1 MKKINDDKILSS
13 KILIVED
20 SIINAKIIDSY
31 LEEYEFETI
40 FAESGEETL
49 KLLETHTPD
58 LILLDIQL
66 PGIDGFEVCS
76 ELQKSEHLSKIP
88 VLYMTAMTHPEDKVK
103 GFASGGVDYIT
114 KPINEQE
121 LIARVITHLKI
132 SKYQEILEQEV
143 SDRTQ
148 YLKLQMETLNREI
161 KEKMVLERERHYL
174 ITHLNGIIDSMPSL
188 IICLDKELKITQW
201 NRKAEEVLGVKAET
215 AMGSSIKKY
224 YTGPFLE
231 RLQESLDTD
240 KTITFTHE
248 KGENIVIYPIISD
261 GIPGIV
267 LRIDYLNS

>member
-1 MKKINDDKILSS
+1 MKKINDEKILNS

-31 LEEYEFETI
+31 LEEYDFETL
-40 FAESGEETL
+40 FAESGEEAIT
-49 KLLETHTPD
+49 LLESHTPD

-66 PGIDGFEVCS
+66 PGIDGFEVCT
-76 ELQKSEHLSKIP
+76 ELQRSERLSRIP
-88 VLYMTAMTHPEDKVK
+88 VLYMTAMTHPEDKVR

-148 YLKLQMETLNREI
+148 YLKLQMDALNSEI

-174 ITHLNGIIDSMPSL
+174 ITHLHGIIDSMPSL
-188 IICLDKELKITQW
+188 IICLNKELVITQW
-201 NRKAEEVLGVKAET
+201 NRKAEEVLGVKTEE
-215 AMGSSIKKY
+215 AMGKSIEAFYK
-224 YTGPFLE
+224 GPFLE
-231 RLQESLDTD
+231 RLKESLDTER
-240 KTITFTHE
+240 TITFTHD
-248 KGENIVIYPIISD
+248 KGENIVIYPLKSD

-267 LRIDYLNS
+267 LRIDYLSS